1 MKERKRGKKRKS
13 CAVKLAKKINC
24 YFKSFKISLNTKIFL
39 HKAKT

>member
-1 MKERKRGKKRKS
+1 MKERKRGKKKS

-24 YFKSFKISLNTKIFL
+24 YYKSFKISLNTKIFL